1 MGKLPAILLYDGDW
15 LKDAVSGC
23 SLAAQGLWL
32 RMMFIG
38 HNSERYGYL
47 AVNGLPIPPES
58 IARRCGCTLEQY
70 LTLLAELDAAKVPSR
85 TPDGI
90 IFSRRMVRD
99 ASDRVAAAQRQ
110 EKCRQKKRDCHAS
123 VTPMSP
129 IEDVN
134 VKEVISHPVSE
145 KPIQLVRFEVE
156 DFDADRHFE
165 HLCSIYKKAERSY
178 SSESLFLEGV
188 EWLVKHRTLNRS
200 EAAGFIIGQAEA
212 YCAMVPTGY
221 QKGLTNWLR
230 DKVFLQDRSVWE
242 RGGSSGSLDGIY
254 GGNQ

>member
-99 ASDRVAAAQRQ
+99 AADRVAAAQRQ
-110 EKCRQKKRDCHAS
+110 ERCRQKKKDCHAS

-134 VKEVISHPVSE
+134 EKEVVIPVSE

-156 DFDADRHFE
+156 DFDAEQAFE
-165 HLCSIYKKAERSY
+165 VLCAVYSRAERSHSAETY
-178 SSESLFLEGV
+178 FLQGI
-188 EWLVKHRTLNRS
+188 EWLVEKRGMKRHQ
-200 EAAGFIIGQAEA
+200 AAEFICRQAA
-212 YCAMVPTGY
+212 LYCERESFH
-221 QKGLTNWLR
+221 KGMTNWLR
-230 DKVFLQDRSVWE
+230 DKVFAQDASAWGKSRSS
-242 RGGSSGSLDGIY
+242 GGSLDGIY
-254 GGNQ
+254 GGNK